1 MAEAIPVDRINNHS
15 QKESALD
22 RAGLTRFKYMEKI
35 ALALNAVKMVKSKT
49 ENARGQYDLVEEPD
63 WEQVKWAVE
72 MLAKLKGDMIER
84 KEIEYDVGDKTL
96 ERFKSMSVA
105 DLKAEATRLI
115 AGRPQERLKAIDA

>member
-1 MAEAIPVDRINNHS
+1 MDAIPVDRINNHS

-22 RAGLTRFKYMEKI
+22 KAGLTRFKYMQKI
-35 ALALNAVKMVKSKT
+35 ALALEAVKMVKSKSPN
-49 ENARGQYDLVEEPD
+49 ESGQYDMVEEPD

-105 DLKAEATRLI
+105 DLKAEAARLI
-115 AGRPQERLKAIDA
+115 AGRPTERLPKIEP